1 MKTYFCKKYPF
12 LSFGG
17 VVVFTEGRYA
27 TKDPD
32 KQKIIEESGSFKE
45 GFISVEEVI
54 LPEEQGH
61 SIEFTPQIEPKTPKV
76 RSPRPS
82 EVYVYLMNKE
92 NLMKILAARG
102 IDGSGKT
109 RKELIELAR

>member
-45 GFISVEEVI
+45 GFISVEEVV
-54 LPEEQGH
+54 LPEEQA
-61 SIEFTPQIEPKTPKV
+61 IEFVPEPPKA